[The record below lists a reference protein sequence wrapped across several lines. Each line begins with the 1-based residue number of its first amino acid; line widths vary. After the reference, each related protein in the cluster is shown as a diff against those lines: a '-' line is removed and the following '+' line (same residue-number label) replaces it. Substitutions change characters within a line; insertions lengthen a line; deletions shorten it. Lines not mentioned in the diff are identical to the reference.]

1 MKLSLSI
8 LNCNLAKLNEELEP
22 IYEDLDYIH
31 MDVMDG
37 NFVPNISFGQD
48 LIKSLRP
55 YTSLPFDTH
64 LMINNPM
71 QYIES
76 FVKAGSNYVTF
87 HYEAVDNPDEVIDYI
102 HSLNAKAGISIKPNT
117 SVEVLKPYLAKLD
130 LILIMSVEPGFGG
143 QKFMDSS
150 IAKLKYLAELRPHY
164 NYLISVDG
172 GINDKTIGLVAPYT
186 DLVVSG
192 SYISKAE
199 DKKKNIEVIHKA

>member
-8 LNCNLAKLNEELEP
+8 LNCDLAKLNEELEP

-102 HSLNAKAGISIKPNT
+102 HSLNTKAGISIKPNT

-143 QKFMDSS
+143 QKFIDSS
-150 IAKLKYLAELRPHY
+150 IAKLKYLAELRQQY

-172 GINDKTIGLVAPYT
+172 GINDKTIGLVSPYT

-192 SYISKAE
+192 SYITKAK
-199 DKKKNIEVIHKA
+199 DKKKNIEVIHKG